1 MASTAAISTDEDA
14 PGADPAQPAD
24 ERREREREEH
34 ADGERQ
40 QHRPAE
46 IERRHHD
53 RRGHEAQISQ
63 IKIGRRPRAAIGN
76 DGANRGGLVI
86 SHGFRNAAW
95 AGEVPQALALLVPRP
110 GNRRRSESF
119 VRNL

>member
-1 MASTAAISTDEDA
+1 MYIPIAPVIPMASIAAISTDEDA

-24 ERREREREEH
+24 ERRKREGEQH

-53 RRGHEAQISQ
+53 RGGHEAQISQ
-63 IKIGRRPRAAIGN
+63 IKIGRIAAPRSSPPIGLFCATSRCFIAGNPKGRSKKRPLSPKSSRA
-76 DGANRGGLVI
+76 
-86 SHGFRNAAW
+86 
-95 AGEVPQALALLVPRP
+95 
-110 GNRRRSESF
+110 
-119 VRNL
+119 